1 MFETELFNDFD
12 KKMEMKRE
20 EKRKEIKEGIKKGT
34 NYAMKEAENV
44 REIKVTVLVGKDLKT
59 EIKQD
64 F

>member
-1 MFETELFNDFD
+1 
-12 KKMEMKRE
+12 MKRE
-20 EKRKEIKEGIKKGT
+20 EKRKEIKEGFKKGT

-59 EIKQD
+59 EIKKD